1 MERINYIN
9 AVIMFVGVVITSL
22 GISMNSKINDTNK
35 NSEKEI
41 EDIKNISLILTIVFS
56 VLLGLTLLGIGLA
69 TSQPAILM
77 RILQFKIIIG
87 IVILIEIICIAISAS
102 ILTIIDDKTID
113 NETKDDKINV
123 SSQIMYII
131 GICLIGYTSYSFFQ
145 S

>member
-1 MERINYIN
+1 MINYIN
-9 AVIMFVGVVITSL
+9 AVIMMVGIVITSI
-22 GISMNSKINDTNK
+22 GISMNLKINDSSK
-35 NSEKEI
+35 SSDKEI
-41 EDIKNISLILTIVFS
+41 EDIKNVSLIITIVFS
-56 VLLGLTLLGIGLA
+56 VILGLTLLGLGFA

-87 IVILIEIICIAISAS
+87 IVVLIEIICIAVSAS

-123 SSQIMYII
+123 LSQTIYVI
-131 GICLIGYTSYSFFQ
+131 GIFLIAYTGYSFFQ